1 MLSVDDMLNYLEHLI
16 HVAHVPAHAG
26 QEVPP
31 EALAAHGIE
40 NYVFSTIRAGT
51 SLNRNRVSRV
61 QAGKGQSVSS
71 YILKMK
77 SYIDN
82 LECLGYCVSLNLA
95 VSLILV
101 SLRKEYDSFV
111 QNYNYDGTGE
121 TVNEFHAMLK
131 HHEQTLPKK
140 DAPALHA
147 IGAGKVQKKNNK
159 NKKPQLVARGNNQ
172 GKGKS
177 KLAYAPKPK
186 IPPPFKKENPQSITN
201 AVIQAI
207 GSETV
212 YDTGCGTH
220 ISNTT
225 QGLWGSRKLKP
236 GPLSLYM
243 GNGQHAAVEA
253 IGYFHLCLLSGLVLI
268 LHNCYYAPSITRGI
282 ISVSCL
288 YDDGFINHFEDNA
301 ISVFRNNL
309 VYFCAVPRDGIYEI
323 DFSNSNTNDSS
334 MYAVSNKRAKLNL
347 DSALLW
353 HYRLGHINKK
363 RIEKLQHDGLLN
375 STNSKSFEK
384 TLLDMVRSMM
394 SQTTLLK
401 SFWDYAV
408 ESAARILNMVPT
420 KKVEKTPYVVWHGQS
435 LKMSYL
441 RVWGCEALVLVAR
454 NAEFFKNIL
463 INQEA
468 SGSLK
473 DIKIIQLKDTYPS
486 VNTSSHHDEDEQ
498 EIDEPQSNIF
508 PIRRST
514 KTRHALYQ
522 MCLYI
527 DAEEHELGYLNETAN
542 YKASLLDPESDK

>member
-121 TVNEFHAMLK
+121 TVNELHAMLK
-131 HHEQTLPKK
+131 LHEQTLLKK
-140 DAPALHA
+140 DAPALLA
-147 IGAGKVQKKNNK
+147 IRV
-159 NKKPQLVARGNNQ
+159 
-172 GKGKS
+172 GKG
-177 KLAYAPKPK
+177 LR
-186 IPPPFKKENPQSITN
+186 
-201 AVIQAI
+201 
-207 GSETV
+207 
-212 YDTGCGTH
+212 
-220 ISNTT
+220 
-225 QGLWGSRKLKP
+225 GSRKLKP
-236 GPLSLYM
+236 GALNLYV
-243 GNGQHAAVEA
+243 GNGHRAAD
-253 IGYFHLCLLSGLVLI
+253 
-268 LHNCYYAPSITRGI
+268 
-282 ISVSCL
+282 
-288 YDDGFINHFEDNA
+288 YD
-301 ISVFRNNL
+301 
-309 VYFCAVPRDGIYEI
+309 
-323 DFSNSNTNDSS
+323 
-334 MYAVSNKRAKLNL
+334 L
-347 DSALLW
+347 D
-353 HYRLGHINKK
+353 
-363 RIEKLQHDGLLN
+363 
-375 STNSKSFEK
+375 
-384 TLLDMVRSMM
+384 
-394 SQTTLLK
+394 
-401 SFWDYAV
+401 
-408 ESAARILNMVPT
+408 SAARILNIVPT
-420 KKVEKTPYVVWHGQS
+420 KKVEKT
-435 LKMSYL
+435 SYKKTI
-441 RVWGCEALVLVAR
+441 GYSFYYPPENKVLVAR
-454 NAEFFKNIL
+454 NAEFFENSL
-463 INQEA
+463 ITQEA